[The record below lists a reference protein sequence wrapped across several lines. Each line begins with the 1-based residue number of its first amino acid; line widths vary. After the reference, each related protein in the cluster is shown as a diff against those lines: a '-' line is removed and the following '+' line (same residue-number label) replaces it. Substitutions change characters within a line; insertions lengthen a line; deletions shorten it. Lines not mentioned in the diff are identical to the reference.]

1 VAAHAEGLTVLTFLP
16 DVLEAFHAAGVR
28 ACAAVSRRP
37 STGFETLRKT
47 ARRLNAPLVAVPG
60 SFFVDPED
68 HEAHRVLR
76 AIALN
81 STLSRLGSGDAAPP
95 EAWLADAAEY
105 RRRFEIEPEMIAATE
120 AIAERCAFTGPP
132 RTAVFPQ
139 WRDPS
144 GQPTAQVLRDL
155 AYAGAAERYGN
166 DLPENIVERIEHE
179 LSLIERKGFS
189 DYFLVVRE
197 IVRRSP
203 RTCGRGSG
211 AASIV
216 AYCLGITNVCPVKFN
231 LYFERFL
238 NPGRTD
244 PPDIDVDFA
253 WDERDAVLASVL
265 GQHAGHSAM
274 VSNHVFF
281 QPRMLLREIAKV
293 LGVPDGEIKRV
304 LDRLPFFLRE
314 DQGDADLDEQL
325 ERLPPLRPEDF
336 PPPWPEILRLAGG
349 LTGTPRNLS
358 VHPGGV
364 VITPRP
370 IAEYVPLEPAAKGV
384 AIVQW
389 EKDGSETGGL
399 VKIDLLGNRS
409 LAVIRDALAAVN
421 AARETRPPTPGQG
434 PPPIDEL
441 KWQPED
447 DPATQANVAAGRT
460 MGCFYIESPA
470 MRLLQQKTQ
479 RGDYAHLVI
488 HSSIIRPAANEY
500 IREYVRRLRG
510 GAWEPMHPLLTDVL
524 SETYGIMVYQEHV
537 ALASMALA
545 GFSHEEAD
553 RLRKIISK
561 KDRER
566 HLPDFKQRFA
576 DGAQARGVSD
586 EVIEQVWRMM
596 MSFAG
601 YSFCKPHSASYARVS
616 FQAAW
621 LKTHC
626 PAEFMAAV
634 ISNQGGFYSTFAYV
648 SEARR
653 LGLTLRPP
661 DVNLSG
667 FAWTGHT
674 AASPSRG
681 TLRVGLMA
689 VKHLSDATARRIVER
704 REGRPYADMH
714 DFLTRVEA
722 DEEEVRS
729 LIHAGACDALRP
741 GADRAT
747 LLWEAAAWK
756 HHGRRKKAGRDAPSL
771 FDEPGAP
778 ALAASAL
785 PDLPKGTEL
794 ERLRLEFSALGFLCG
809 RHPMALYED
818 VLRRR
823 RPIKAR
829 DLSAHVG
836 RRVTCAGWLITGKVV
851 STREG
856 EPMEFLT
863 FEDETGTIETT
874 FFPGAYRRHW
884 DQLQAHAPCLFHGL
898 VAEDFGAITLTVERM
913 ERLGAAPSKT

>member
-1 VAAHAEGLTVLTFLP
+1 
-16 DVLEAFHAAGVR
+16 
-28 ACAAVSRRP
+28 
-37 STGFETLRKT
+37 
-47 ARRLNAPLVAVPG
+47 
-60 SFFVDPED
+60 
-68 HEAHRVLR
+68 
-76 AIALN
+76 
-81 STLSRLGSGDAAPP
+81 
-95 EAWLADAAEY
+95 
-105 RRRFEIEPEMIAATE
+105 
-120 AIAERCAFTGPP
+120 
-132 RTAVFPQ
+132 
-139 WRDPS
+139 
-144 GQPTAQVLRDL
+144 
-155 AYAGAAERYGN
+155 
-166 DLPENIVERIEHE
+166 
-179 LSLIERKGFS
+179 
-189 DYFLVVRE
+189 
-197 IVRRSP
+197 
-203 RTCGRGSG
+203 
-211 AASIV
+211 
-216 AYCLGITNVCPVKFN
+216 
-231 LYFERFL
+231 
-238 NPGRTD
+238 
-244 PPDIDVDFA
+244 
-253 WDERDAVLASVL
+253 
-265 GQHAGHSAM
+265 
-274 VSNHVFF
+274 
-281 QPRMLLREIAKV
+281 
-293 LGVPDGEIKRV
+293 
-304 LDRLPFFLRE
+304 
-314 DQGDADLDEQL
+314 
-325 ERLPPLRPEDF
+325 
-336 PPPWPEILRLAGG
+336 
-349 LTGTPRNLS
+349 
-358 VHPGGV
+358 
-364 VITPRP
+364 
-370 IAEYVPLEPAAKGV
+370 
-384 AIVQW
+384 
-389 EKDGSETGGL
+389 
-399 VKIDLLGNRS
+399 
-409 LAVIRDALAAVN
+409 
-421 AARETRPPTPGQG
+421 
-434 PPPIDEL
+434 
-441 KWQPED
+441 
-447 DPATQANVAAGRT
+447 
-460 MGCFYIESPA
+460 